1 MKTLLLAVT
10 MLVSA
15 FSIAQSAMDTLV
27 WNDGTVYYG
36 KLEKKGRAEIQFRTQ
51 DGQMHYIGSSSV
63 ASVRLADG
71 SGDALTKVEP
81 KDTAGQ
87 AQREARKA
95 ARHAEI
101 DSLKHADAEAYP
113 TVDWSDPA
121 MPKPLLRKHRTGIA
135 LSVVGSLLVGS
146 GIGMLAVGI
155 AHNGQTT
162 TTSNAY
168 SAQATVS
175 VGPVGFAG
183 ILSIIAGVPI
193 LIVGAV
199 KADKAF
205 RTAQRLQIHLH

>member
-15 FSIAQSAMDTLV
+15 FSIAQSGMDTLV

-101 DSLKHADAEAYP
+101 DSLKQAEAEANP
-113 TVDWSDPA
+113 TVDWSDPTI
-121 MPKPLLRKHRTGIA
+121 PKSTLRKHRTGIA
-135 LSVVGSLLVGS
+135 LTVVGSTLLG
-146 GIGMLAVGI
+146 AGI
-155 AHNGQTT
+155 AMLTLGIAKNGQTN

-168 SAQATVS
+168 SAQTTVS

-183 ILSIIAGVPI
+183 ILSLVAGVPM

-199 KADKAF
+199 KAGKAKNLALAHQKL
-205 RTAQRLQIHLH
+205 R